1 MRTVDERI
9 AAVER
14 RVREL
19 EREKGQRRHRFIGLA
34 AVAACLAIV
43 VSVSTAMPH
52 IIAGLSGGAYGNRGI
67 MASIF
72 YRGKALGYV
81 LVGLLSFSLGVCLT
95 ILCFLLQPQR
105 QKSKGE
111 HEND

>member
-19 EREKGQRRHRFIGLA
+19 EREKGSGGTALLFSSCCSLLSYRSECRN
-34 AVAACLAIV
+34 
-43 VSVSTAMPH
+43 AMPH